1 MKKILTIVVLSLCLL
16 SACQSQSVNETKIE
30 SNKQGLVQVMTD
42 VEKTN
47 LNNVLQDLHKK
58 GVKIIDIKLSDA
70 KDTTGYVR
78 TVYTI
83 IYEEKS

>member
-1 MKKILTIVVLSLCLL
+1 MKKILTVVVLSLCLL
-16 SACQSQSVNETKIE
+16 SACQGQPVNETKIE
-30 SNKQGLVQVMTD
+30 SNKQGLVQAMTD

-47 LNNVLQDLHKK
+47 LNNVLKDLHKK

-70 KDTTGYVR
+70 KDTTGYVQ